1 MSSAERKVDTNVD
14 TKVIPLHTRIHPSAI
29 VHPKAQVGA
38 GVEIGPYTIIGEN
51 VEIGEGTKIG
61 AHCVIEGWTKI
72 GRENKIYT
80 GAIVGSEPQDLK
92 FGGEKTYLFI
102 GDNNIIR
109 EYATISR
116 GTEGGGGETRLG
128 NGNLVMS
135 YVHVG
140 HDVQMGNHCVVAHA
154 VGIAGHVVIED
165 RVVLGG
171 IAGIHQ
177 FTKIGR
183 MAMVGAHS
191 MVTKDVPPYAL
202 VDGNPARVY
211 GVNIVGLRRN
221 GLPPETRIEIQR
233 AFKILYRSGLNVSQ
247 AIEVMERELAGSEEI
262 DHFLRFLRSADRGIC
277 R

>member
-1 MSSAERKVDTNVD
+1 
-14 TKVIPLHTRIHPSAI
+14 
-29 VHPKAQVGA
+29 
-38 GVEIGPYTIIGEN
+38 
-51 VEIGEGTKIG
+51 
-61 AHCVIEGWTKI
+61 
-72 GRENKIYT
+72 
-80 GAIVGSEPQDLK
+80 
-92 FGGEKTYLFI
+92 
-102 GDNNIIR
+102 
-109 EYATISR
+109 
-116 GTEGGGGETRLG
+116 
-128 NGNLVMS
+128 
-135 YVHVG
+135 
-140 HDVQMGNHCVVAHA
+140 MGNHCVVAHA